1 MSNIR
6 IVLAED
12 HVVVRQGT
20 RQLLEQESDFEIVGE
35 ANDGNEAVQ
44 MVSQLKP
51 DIVIMDVAM
60 PKLSGIEA
68 TKQIKEI
75 LPATII
81 LVLTGYDYDEYIFS
95 MLEAGAAGYLL
106 KDVSGDELIRAVRAV
121 YAGEP
126 TMHPTVIRKVM
137 QRFKTPIAELPTV
150 KPEHILSER
159 EMEVLKVVAQG
170 LSNKDIGKKLF
181 ISERTV
187 QAHVRSI
194 FNKLGI
200 GSRSEAIIYGLKKGW
215 FRIEDLP

>member
-95 MLEAGAAGYLL
+95 MLEAGAAG
-106 KDVSGDELIRAVRAV
+106 
-121 YAGEP
+121 
-126 TMHPTVIRKVM
+126 
-137 QRFKTPIAELPTV
+137 F
-150 KPEHILSER
+150 
-159 EMEVLKVVAQG
+159 VLK
-170 LSNKDIGKKLF
+170 
-181 ISERTV
+181 RTAV
-187 QAHVRSI
+187 NDLVP
-194 FNKLGI
+194 
-200 GSRSEAIIYGLKKGW
+200 AIESVLQNVPYVSPAALDEKTRRPGHA
-215 FRIEDLP
+215 